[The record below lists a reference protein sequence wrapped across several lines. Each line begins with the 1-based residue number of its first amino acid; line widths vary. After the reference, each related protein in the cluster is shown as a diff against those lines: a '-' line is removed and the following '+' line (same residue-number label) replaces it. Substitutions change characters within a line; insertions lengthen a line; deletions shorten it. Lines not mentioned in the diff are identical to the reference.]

1 MFEALYIS
9 CRALHIILH
18 FCRIFFHITA
28 IYLTVKG
35 EEVAVQDEA
44 NALQQAGIDALALE
58 DIIHVGAVTVQFVG
72 KPGHTSLLTLQ
83 LRLDFFTDMYLL
95 CQITDFNANPCFY
108 RNVNY

>member
-1 MFEALYIS
+1 MLRIRS
-9 CRALHIILH
+9 II
-18 FCRIFFHITA
+18 FGITA
-28 IYLTVKG
+28 HCLAIEHK
-35 EEVAVQDEA
+35 EVAAQHGTD
-44 NALQQAGIDALALE
+44 ALQQYRVDAFTLE

>member
-1 MFEALYIS
+1 
-9 CRALHIILH
+9 
-18 FCRIFFHITA
+18 
-28 IYLTVKG
+28 
-35 EEVAVQDEA
+35 
-44 NALQQAGIDALALE
+44 
-58 DIIHVGAVTVQFVG
+58 VQFVG

>member
-1 MFEALYIS
+1 MLRCCS
-9 CRALHIILH
+9 II
-18 FCRIFFHITA
+18 FHIAVVFLA
-28 IYLTVKG
+28 IKG
-35 EEVAVQDEA
+35 KEIAVQDSA
-44 NALQQAGIDALALE
+44 DAFQQAGVDALTLE